1 MSTTIDRDL
10 EDLKEQF
17 EKAVAQ
23 WQPPGRPNE
32 SVHFEQ
38 SAEGQWLFWLHTLRS
53 IECRLDPPH
62 SVWLANKH
70 VKTRPDL
77 CLVGAR
83 YKGENLLVFVEAK
96 LSPTRTQ
103 SPKFDSFLLTDIA
116 AESHL
121 FADPVR
127 NVAAT
132 RSWRVLQRIL
142 RNAAVHDIED
152 VASQNSDLAVVIR
165 ALEQPEAI
173 ELLAKDDPFG
183 AARLRGVR
191 ERERLLSEEGG
202 IWTAAQVAK
211 HLGVTRQ
218 TINLRRKQGL
228 LLALAAGRHGFHYPA
243 WQFARGGTIRG
254 LEPTLAALKHL
265 DPWMK
270 QAFMLSKNAR
280 LNDRRALDVL
290 REGDV
295 SSVAAA
301 ATAFGEHGAA

>member
-1 MSTTIDRDL
+1 MPTTIERDL
-10 EDLKEQF
+10 DNLKEQF

-23 WQPPGRPNE
+23 WQPPGKSIE

-38 SAEGQWLFWLHTLRS
+38 AAEGQWLFWLHTLRS
-53 IECRLDPPH
+53 IECRLDPPR
-62 SVWLANKH
+62 SLWLADKQ
-70 VKTRPDL
+70 VKTTSDL

-96 LSPTRTQ
+96 LSPARTQ
-103 SPKFDSFLLTDIA
+103 GPKFDSFSLSDIA

-127 NVAAT
+127 NVAAR
-132 RSWRVLQRIL
+132 RSWRVLLRIL
-142 RNAAVHDIED
+142 GNAAVHEIED

-173 ELLAKDDPFG
+173 ELLARDDPFA

-202 IWTAAQVAK
+202 IWTATQVAK

-228 LLALAAGRHGFHYPA
+228 LLGLAAGRHGFHYPA
-243 WQFARGGTIRG
+243 WQFARGGTITG
-254 LEPTLAALKHL
+254 LELTLAALRNL
-265 DPWMK
+265 DPWMQ
-270 QAFMLSKNAR
+270 QAFMLSKNSR

-295 SSVAAA
+295 SSVTTA